1 MCLIGEHLRLLRA
14 RADAD
19 EAYHRFEAEL
29 VEAAGLPPYE
39 DDLCDDSG
47 RVLLRR
53 AP

>member
-19 EAYHRFEAEL
+19 DAYHRFEAEL
-29 VEAAGLPPYE
+29 VEAAGAQPY
-39 DDLCDDSG
+39 DHDLCDESG

-53 AP
+53 TP